1 MQGWFFPLSFIIG
14 FPLLYLFIRN
24 DVNEDKALTKKGFI
38 KLGSF
43 FLIIF
48 MVAFFLGL
56 LAR

>member
-1 MQGWFFPLSFIIG
+1 MQSWFFPLAFIIG
-14 FPLLYLFIRN
+14 FPLLYFFIRN

-43 FLIIF
+43 LLIIF
-48 MVAFFLGL
+48 LGAFFLGL